1 MDTAH
6 SIDARWLTT
15 LFDRHPEAARLLG
28 CPDEAQRA
36 AGYFHT
42 LREILQQPG
51 TWLDTCELVISH
63 TPALTAQLAGIAS
76 MALTGSGSS
85 QFAGECVRL
94 VLQNELGIGVE
105 AVDGGALLTGGRRAF
120 APRGPSLV
128 VSFARS
134 GDSPESVAAVSLL
147 LAADPDT
154 RHLVLTCNANG
165 SLARTYVRHPRAHV
179 VVLDERTN
187 DRSLVMTSSFT
198 NLVLAARFLGLMS
211 RPEVYRTACRRLAEM
226 CRALFDSH
234 FGRIALAGKGGFDR
248 AVFLGSHSRFGAAR
262 EASLKMLEMTAG
274 RVTTMAETYLG
285 LRHGPMSYVH
295 ENTLMVCFLS
305 SDPLLRAYELDLIR
319 ELNRKGLGSGRLLIG
334 DSLEPELLRPQD
346 TAIDLPGLAQLGD
359 DHAMVLCV
367 AAAQLLAFFR
377 CLQEGLQPDSPSR
390 DGVISRVVGT
400 FPVHSGTVQS

>member
-1 MDTAH
+1 MKTDM
-6 SIDARWLTT
+6 IT
-15 LFDRHPEAARLLG
+15 LCERHPEAARLLR
-28 CPDEAQRA
+28 CSEQAQRD

-42 LREILQQPG
+42 LREILQQPA
-51 TWLDTCELVISH
+51 TWADMGELLAGQASAIG
-63 TPALTAQLAGIAS
+63 AQLEGAAS
-76 MALTGSGSS
+76 MVLTGSGSS

-94 VLQNELGIGVE
+94 VLQSELGIAVE
-105 AVDGGALLTGGRRAF
+105 GVDGGALLMYGSRVIGPTR
-120 APRGPSLV
+120 PSLA

-147 LAADPDT
+147 LETEPRM

-165 SLARTYVRHPRAHV
+165 SLAKVYRGHARVQV

-198 NLVLAARFLGLMS
+198 NLVLAARFLGLTG
-211 RPEVYRTACRRLAEM
+211 RLETWRAACGRLADLGRVLLE
-226 CRALFDSH
+226 SH
-234 FGRIALAGKGGFDR
+234 FGAIASAGRSGFDR
-248 AVFLGSHSRFGAAR
+248 VVFLGSHTRFGAAR

-295 ENTLMVCFLS
+295 ENTLVVCFLS

-319 ELNRKGLGSGRLLIG
+319 ELDRKGLGRAKLLVG
-334 DSLEPELLRPQD
+334 DAIDGELVRAQD
-346 TAIDLPGLAQLGD
+346 TAIDLPGLGELGD
-359 DHAMVLCV
+359 EN
-367 AAAQLLAFFR
+367 AAILHVVVAQLLAFFR
-377 CLQEGLQPDSPSR
+377 CREEGLHPDSPSQ

-400 FPVHSGTVQS
+400 FPVHRDTVKP